1 MSKSSRVC
9 SSNEGDNIK
18 VYVRVRP
25 PAKNLE
31 NGVDSMPCIEV
42 TSANSIQLLSK
53 PDPKTFSYDHVADIN
68 TMQVRD
74 ITIFNKKYFFNFFFF
89 SRIIISGNQA

>member
-1 MSKSSRVC
+1 MSSCVY

-31 NGVDSMPCIEV
+31 NGVDRMPCIEV

-68 TMQVRD
+68 TMQVSND
-74 ITIFNKKYFFNFFFF
+74 TILSFLHNF
-89 SRIIISGNQA
+89 RIKLNLYD